1 MGCDEGGFKT
11 SGGLFFLFE
20 RCPMRPVRRSGVCE
34 NKNGSDCR
42 LYARYA

>member
-1 MGCDEGGFKT
+1 MGCDEGGFV
-11 SGGLFFLFE
+11 SLFE
-20 RCPMRPVRRSGVCE
+20 RCPMRPVRESVCE

>member
-20 RCPMRPVRRSGVCE
+20 RCPMRPVEWKE

>member
-20 RCPMRPVRRSGVCE
+20 RCPLGAVRESECE
-34 NKNGSDCR
+34 NENGSDCH

>member
-20 RCPMRPVRRSGVCE
+20 RCPMRPVRESE
-34 NKNGSDCR
+34 NKNGSDRR